1 METLLLSALGLS
13 IVFAIL
19 AVVMTSDEG
28 PNGFGNVTKL
38 ETKGTGKAA

>member
-13 IVFAIL
+13 TVLAIL

-28 PNGFGNVTKL
+28 PDGFSN
-38 ETKGTGKAA
+38 A